1 VTDWTMKHSFMFH
14 TLPAITCC
22 WRR

>member
-1 VTDWTMKHSFMFH
+1 VTDWTMKQSFMFH